1 MHITRT
7 RVALFLSGIALL
19 NNPVHGA
26 GFQLQE
32 QGVKGLGNAYAGG
45 AAVAEDAATVAAN
58 PAGLTR
64 LPAQLVAGG
73 HFALVKA
80 EFRDRASTNPLG
92 GASIGRRV
100 SDGGGTI
107 PIPNFFYSRPLNDRL
122 TLGIAAT
129 PYFGLQTNYND
140 DWVGRYHAVDSEL
153 ITFALN
159 PALGYRVN
167 DRLSLGAGFTVQYAE
182 ALLSNALDFG
192 TLASLAGAPGVRPAD
207 PAFDGFSK
215 VEGDDWGFGFNL
227 GLLFQ
232 ATPDTRFGLAY
243 RSRIEHS
250 LSGDSTLTIPEFA
263 QPLAGPSRVRDAR
276 ADFSTPASLSL
287 SVHHRLDPQWALM
300 ADLTWMEWSSFEEI
314 RIRHADGSPDAVQP
328 QNWEDT
334 FRFALGVSY
343 EASEAWTLRAGLAYD
358 ESPVPGVE
366 HRTPRIPDND
376 RRWLALGASYRPAP
390 GISLDF
396 GLARLF
402 INDTA
407 IRDTE
412 PTTGGLA
419 DAPIGNTLNGQ
430 YRNRVDLFSAQLN
443 WSF

>member
-1 MHITRT
+1 MAAT
-7 RVALFLSGIALL
+7 LL
-19 NNPVHGA
+19 LISQAQGA

-32 QGVKGLGNAYAGG
+32 QGVRGLGNAYAGG
-45 AAVAEDAATVAAN
+45 AAVAEDAATIAFN

-64 LPAQLVAGG
+64 LPAQLVISA
-73 HFALVKA
+73 HVALLKA
-80 EFRDRASTNPLG
+80 EFRDRASVNALG
-92 GASIGRRV
+92 GALVGRRV
-100 SDGGGTI
+100 NDGGGTI
-107 PIPNFFYSRPLNDRL
+107 PIPNFFYSRPLNQRVA
-122 TLGIAAT
+122 LGLAAT
-129 PYFGLQTNYND
+129 PYFGLQTNYD
-140 DWVGRYHAVDSEL
+140 ADWIGRYHAVDSEL
-153 ITFALN
+153 TTFALN
-159 PALGYRVN
+159 PSLGYRVD
-167 DRLSLGAGFTVQYAE
+167 DRLSVGVGFTVQYAE
-182 ALLSNALDFG
+182 AKLSNALDFG
-192 TLASLAGAPGVRPAD
+192 TLASLAGVPGVRPAD
-207 PAFDGFSK
+207 PAFDGFSV

-232 ATPDTRFGLAY
+232 ATPDTRLGLAY
-243 RSRIEHS
+243 RSRIKHS

-263 QPLAGPSRVRDAR
+263 EPLAGPSRVRAAR

-287 SVHHRLDPQWALM
+287 SVHHQLDPQWAIM
-300 ADLTWMEWSSFEEI
+300 ADLTWMDWSSFKEI

-334 FRFALGVSY
+334 LRFSLGLSY
-343 EASEAWTLRAGLAYD
+343 AASEAWTLRAGLAYD
-358 ESPVPGVE
+358 ESPVPGRE

-402 INDTA
+402 LSDAA

-419 DAPIGNTLNGQ
+419 GAPIGNTLDGR
-430 YRNRVDLFSAQLN
+430 YGNRVDLLSAQLS